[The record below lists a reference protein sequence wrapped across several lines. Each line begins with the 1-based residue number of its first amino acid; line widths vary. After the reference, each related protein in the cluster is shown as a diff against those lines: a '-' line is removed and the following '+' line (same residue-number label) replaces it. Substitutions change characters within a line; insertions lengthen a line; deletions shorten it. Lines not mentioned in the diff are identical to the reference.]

1 MAPIFL
7 LLVLLQTPAMVSEA
21 ADSGQLTLQLTVV
34 LFKLWELCSWLWD
47 GGPSTSEIR
56 DGVQ

>member
-7 LLVLLQTPAMVSEA
+7 LLLQAPAVVSTT
-21 ADSGQLTLQLTVV
+21 ADPGQPTLQLTVG
-34 LFKLWELCSWLWD
+34 LFKLWELSSWLWD

-56 DGVQ
+56 DGIQ

>member
-7 LLVLLQTPAMVSEA
+7 LLLQAPAVVSTT
-21 ADSGQLTLQLTVV
+21 ADPGQPTLQLTVG
-34 LFKLWELCSWLWD
+34 LFKLWELSSWLWD